1 MKIETIDIDGKQ
13 YNVLIG
19 RNSADNDLVID
30 ISEPEHIWF
39 HFKDTSG
46 PHIVLQCDSIL
57 VPKNIL
63 QNVGNK
69 LYTYKKSANMN
80 EKIMYTE
87 IKNVRKT
94 KVKGCVTLSTFKT
107 LN

>member
-1 MKIETIDIDGKQ
+1 MKIETIEIDGKECTI
-13 YNVLIG
+13 LIG

-30 ISEPEHIWF
+30 LSEPEHVWF
-39 HFKDTSG
+39 HFKDISG
-46 PHIVLQCDSIL
+46 PHIVLQCDSQRISSS
-57 VPKNIL
+57 IL
-63 QNVGNK
+63 QSVGNK
-69 LYTYKKSANMN
+69 LYTYKKTANFN

-94 KVKGCVTLSTFKT
+94 KVKGTVTVSKFKV